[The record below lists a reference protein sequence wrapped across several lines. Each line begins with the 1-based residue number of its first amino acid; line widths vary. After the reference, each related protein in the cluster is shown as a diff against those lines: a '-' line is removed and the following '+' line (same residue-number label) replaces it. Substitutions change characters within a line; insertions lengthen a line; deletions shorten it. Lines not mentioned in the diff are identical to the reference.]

1 MLKVSRTAADA
12 ETEKEPEL
20 VVHVDEFLFA
30 ADMPM
35 LMSMMMGM
43 MMMMMGPCWLLM
55 MAAMSPDND
64 VLAERERVS
73 FWARVNYFSD

>member
-1 MLKVSRTAADA
+1 MKVSTLKRKA
-12 ETEKEPEL
+12 TEV

-43 MMMMMGPCWLLM
+43 MMMGMRMEVMMGLGCC
-55 MAAMSPDND
+55 A
-64 VLAERERVS
+64 VS
-73 FWARVNYFSD
+73 

>member
-43 MMMMMGPCWLLM
+43 MMMMMGPLL
-55 MAAMSPDND
+55 AADDGCDES
-64 VLAERERVS
+64 
-73 FWARVNYFSD
+73 

>member
-43 MMMMMGPCWLLM
+43 MMMMGPLL
-55 MAAMSPDND
+55 AADDGCDES
-64 VLAERERVS
+64 
-73 FWARVNYFSD
+73 

>member
-43 MMMMMGPCWLLM
+43 MMMMGPAFGC
-55 MAAMSPDND
+55 
-64 VLAERERVS
+64 
-73 FWARVNYFSD
+73 

>member
-43 MMMMMGPCWLLM
+43 MMGPRWLLM

-64 VLAERERVS
+64 VLAERES
-73 FWARVNYFSD
+73 EFLGQS

>member
-43 MMMMMGPCWLLM
+43 MMGPRWLLM

-64 VLAERERVS
+64 VVAGRES
-73 FWARVNYFSD
+73 EFLGQS

>member
-43 MMMMMGPCWLLM
+43 MMMMMMMGPLL
-55 MAAMSPDND
+55 AADDGCDES
-64 VLAERERVS
+64 
-73 FWARVNYFSD
+73 

>member
-1 MLKVSRTAADA
+1 MLKVSRAAADA

-43 MMMMMGPCWLLM
+43 MMMLSPSWLLM

-64 VLAERERVS
+64 VVADVRRGREREFLGQS
-73 FWARVNYFSD
+73 

>member
-43 MMMMMGPCWLLM
+43 MMMMGPLL
-55 MAAMSPDND
+55 AADDGCDESWQWRPRW
-64 VLAERERVS
+64 ERES
-73 FWARVNYFSD
+73 EFLGQS